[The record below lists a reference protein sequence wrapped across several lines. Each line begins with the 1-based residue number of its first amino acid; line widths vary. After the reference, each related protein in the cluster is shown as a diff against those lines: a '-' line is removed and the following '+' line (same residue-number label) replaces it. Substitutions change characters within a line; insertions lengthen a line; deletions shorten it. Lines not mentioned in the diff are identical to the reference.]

1 MSLLDADRWVELFD
15 TLRRNKLRSTLT
27 SLAVAWGIF
36 MLVVLLGAGTGLANG
51 VTYAFRDDAVNSIW
65 FWPGTTALP
74 FEGHPPGRQLRFE
87 NADHDRFAALPGVD
101 KITSRFYPPGD
112 ELLVRYRARAAPFEI
127 RSVHPDHLF
136 LENTRIVAGRFLDP
150 LDLAERRKV
159 TVLGA
164 AVLEGLGADG
174 SILGEDVALGG
185 IPHRVVGIFDDDG
198 GDEERRRVY
207 VPITTA
213 QAAWGGGDRVQR
225 IMFTVGD
232 ASLEVSERLAAQAL
246 AMLAARYKFDPA
258 DKSAVRVR
266 NNLREQQK
274 IMRVID
280 GIGLFVWL
288 IGLGTIV
295 AGIVGVSNIMLISV
309 KERTKELGL
318 RKALGATPRSIVVM
332 VLTEAV
338 VITGVAGYVGLLAG
352 LGALELGRALIPPS
366 DYFRDPQMKLE
377 LALVATAILIA
388 AGALAGF
395 FPARRAASVSPVVAL
410 RDE

>member
-1 MSLLDADRWVELFD
+1 MSLFDADRWQEIFE

-36 MLVVLLGAGTGLANG
+36 MLVVLLGAGTGLENG
-51 VTYAFRDDAVNSIW
+51 ITYAFRDDAVNSIW
-65 FWPGTTALP
+65 FWPGTTSLP
-74 FEGHPPGRQLRFE
+74 HEGHPPGRQLRFE
-87 NADHDRFAALPGVD
+87 NADHERFQALLPGVD
-101 KITSRFYPPGD
+101 KITSRFYPSD
-112 ELLVRYRARAAPFEI
+112 ALLVRYRTRAASFEV
-127 RSVHPDHLF
+127 RAVHPDHLF

-159 TVLGA
+159 TVLGT
-164 AVLEGLGADG
+164 AVVESLGAG
-174 SILGEDVALGG
+174 PELLGEEISIGG
-185 IPHRVVGIFDDDG
+185 IPHRVVGLFDDDG
-198 GDEERRRVY
+198 GDQERRMVY

-213 QAAWGGGDRVQR
+213 QAAWGGGTRVHR

-232 ASLEVSERLAAQAL
+232 AGAEASRQIAARALEL
-246 AMLAARYKFDPA
+246 LAARYKFDPA
-258 DKSAVRVR
+258 DKSAVRLR
-266 NNLREQQK
+266 NNQLELRK
-274 IMRVID
+274 LLGVLD
-280 GIGLFVWL
+280 GVGVFVWL
-288 IGLGTIV
+288 IGLGTII

-318 RKALGATPRSIVVM
+318 RKALGATPRSIVGM
-332 VLTEAV
+332 ILTEAV
-338 VITGVAGYVGLLAG
+338 LITGVAGYLGLLGG
-352 LGALELGRALIPPS
+352 LGVLELARALIPPS

-377 LALVATAILIA
+377 LALSATAIMIA